1 MTRLV
6 KLANN
11 AVTRLA
17 GNITNVATT
26 LSVTPGD
33 GAKFPA
39 LSAGQFF
46 MATLANSSGNTEVIK
61 VTARSTDT
69 FTFTRA
75 AEPVGGVSTAYA
87 FTAGD
92 RVEMRLTAG
101 ALGDELDRL
110 DAAALT
116 SALNKSAN
124 YTVTAADVTSL
135 VRVTTTTGA
144 ITITLPQIS
153 TLTDDFD
160 VVVAKVTSDTNNVL
174 ITRSGSDLIN
184 GASTYALASQWQCA
198 WLIADRSTNTW
209 TAINSG
215 NGIYNTTADRGTGT
229 GSASITLSG
238 DPVSVN
244 NTAFFVGGVYQQKNT
259 YTMSGT
265 TLTAGGAIPSGV
277 TWEVVWSAPVV
288 LGVPSDGS
296 VSTAKLAD
304 QGVTAAKLNDAAISD
319 KIHAATSKTTPVD
332 ADEIDLVDSAA
343 SFGLKKLTWANLK
356 ATLKTYFDALYQSST
371 APPSIQGAAKNLVVY
386 ATGTSSTVIATVDE
400 ICVED
405 SSNKYKTLRNVSVS
419 ASVATTGLNGI
430 DIGSSAANTWYS
442 VWVIHDGTN
451 TGALLSLHA
460 TAPTLPGIYTHKA
473 RIGWIR
479 TDSSGN
485 KYPLSFKQCGTLVHY
500 AVAAGSNVTSI
511 PKMATGTAG
520 SVDTPTWVSVA
531 WSAFAP
537 PTASALIVA
546 ARQYASASPQG
557 VLLVAPS
564 NSFGAIG
571 STTNPPPQMSSGG
584 ASDSMTN
591 VRHIIESSNIYWASQ
606 GSANNF
612 IACYGWEDN
621 L

>member
-26 LSVTPGD
+26 LSVTPGE
-33 GAKFPA
+33 GAKFPT

-184 GASTYALASQWQCA
+184 GSATYALASQWQCA

-215 NGIYNTTADRGTGT
+215 NGIYNTTADRGTGS
-229 GSASITLSG
+229 GSASILLSG

-259 YTMSGT
+259 YSLSGT
-265 TLTAGGAIPSGV
+265 TLNAGGAIPAGV
-277 TWEVVWSAPVV
+277 GWEVVWSAPVV

-304 QGVTAAKLNDAAISD
+304 QGVTAAKLNDAALSD
-319 KIHAATSKTTPVD
+319 KTHAAASKATPVD
-332 ADEIDLVDSAA
+332 TDEVGLVDSAA
-343 SFGLKKLTWANLK
+343 SFGLKRLTWANLK
-356 ATLKTYFDALYQSST
+356 ATLKTYLDTLYVSST
-371 APPSIQGAAKNLVVY
+371 APVPSVQGAFKNLMVS
-386 ATGTSSTVIATVDE
+386 ATGGNALVSASVDE

-405 SSNKYKTLRNVSVS
+405 ASNNYKTLRGVSLTMNV
-419 ASVATTGLNGI
+419 TGSGANGI
-430 DIGSSAANTWYS
+430 DIGSVAASTWYS

-451 TGALLSLHA
+451 TAGLLSLSA
-460 TAPTLPGIYTHKA
+460 TAPTLPGAYTYKA

-479 TDSSGN
+479 TDGTGN
-485 KYPLSFKQCGTLVHY
+485 KWPKGFTQYGRGAQWRVG
-500 AVAAGSNVTSI
+500 AGLNVTSW
-511 PKMATGTAG
+511 PLMATHTGLVYSAVG
-520 SVDTPTWVSVA
+520 VS
-531 WSAFAP
+531 SFAP
-537 PTASALIVA
+537 LTAYSIRV
-546 ARQYASASPQG
+546 
-557 VLLVAPS
+557 
-564 NSFGAIG
+564 
-571 STTNPPPQMSSGG
+571 MSGSGG
-584 ASDSMTN
+584 NSQSATVGPNSDFSSAMGN
-591 VRHIIESSNIYWASQ
+591 LSCGGGANYFIGNFVSDIQLESSNIYFSSNSV
-606 GSANNF
+606 GLFS
-612 IACYGWEDN
+612 IGWEDN